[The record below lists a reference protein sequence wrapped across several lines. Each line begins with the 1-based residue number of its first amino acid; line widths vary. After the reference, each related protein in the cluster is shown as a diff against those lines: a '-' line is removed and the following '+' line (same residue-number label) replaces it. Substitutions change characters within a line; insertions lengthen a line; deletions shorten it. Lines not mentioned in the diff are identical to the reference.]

1 MKLLAGVPA
10 IVRFKE
16 FRKIGGHSFLIEEHI
31 DGINLNSWIA
41 QNYPFALSE
50 SSVKYVNS
58 AIQISKKLKKTLQ
71 VVHERGYALVDF
83 QPMNIIIGPELE
95 PRIIDLETV
104 RSLSD
109 SRPFPI
115 GTPGFVAKEGTD
127 PESNDWFAYNRVV
140 AQLFYP
146 LVPLNSLSD
155 SLIEVQMKMARQTL
169 GCHIPFD
176 TLLMPEP
183 PKRGEVIQYLI

>member
-1 MKLLAGVPA
+1 M
-10 IVRFKE
+10 
-16 FRKIGGHSFLIEEHI
+16 
-31 DGINLNSWIA
+31 
-41 QNYPFALSE
+41 
-50 SSVKYVNS
+50 
-58 AIQISKKLKKTLQ
+58 
-71 VVHERGYALVDF
+71 
-83 QPMNIIIGPELE
+83 
-95 PRIIDLETV
+95 

-109 SRPFPI
+109 SSPFPI

-176 TLLMPEP
+176 TLLMPESP
-183 PKRGEVIQYLI
+183 EARRSDTIPYLMDSRQTNLDQLESQLIEGIRASAYVFEGVIRIPGDILNQD